1 MSADQLDQCLSGV
14 SSGDFSVYRPRR
26 MGFLGHWLDG
36 EWAIKAYGIQHRT
49 LKGDEPIVRGDHAQ
63 AAREHVSRMLPLTRE
78 EGAFYKTGFA
88 VLHEGAL
95 ANWLLFQWW
104 THQDVWCQ
112 LLSYSNSDDPLAFMH
127 STRPVRACV
136 LDLVEQPIRGLFA
149 VGADMASIM
158 ADSYPAGGISLG
170 PAMTFGF
177 IAGRHLVAADN
188 TSREPQQPFPPARRT
203 PNDSL

>member
-1 MSADQLDQCLSGV
+1 MSANQLDQWPSGV
-14 SSGDFSVYRPRR
+14 SSDDFPIYRPRR

-88 VLHEGAL
+88 VLHEGVL

-136 LDLVEQPIRGLFA
+136 YETAVIWYEQKSWIRHILNGSPDRRAYLE
-149 VGADMASIM
+149 D
-158 ADSYPAGGISLG
+158 
-170 PAMTFGF
+170 AM
-177 IAGRHLVAADN
+177 RD
-188 TSREPQQPFPPARRT
+188 EYC
-203 PNDSL
+203 